1 MLSSLNHWGL
11 LWGACPSG
19 ETVSL
24 LCAGGWAGLPW
35 SAGSL
40 PVGRGGLCC
49 RRASLT
55 IACSWH
61 EGGRSQVGSWLRMGS
76 CRTGHAGLCSGTHIS
91 ACHFVQGDWPAHAS
105 LLLWVGYAQRHFML
119 PKQALVPG
127 FPLAPPTFQHP
138 MSRGHQEPSLLW
150 GIALCNL
157 LHFFP
162 SLWTRCPGCPPS
174 WIPSPC
180 SFLKRTSVTSSFA
193 WRVAHPA
200 THLTES
206 IECLRGVSAALRN
219 TKAVRMHVVPFPREP
234 AALST

>member
-1 MLSSLNHWGL
+1 M
-11 LWGACPSG
+11 
-19 ETVSL
+19 
-24 LCAGGWAGLPW
+24 
-35 SAGSL
+35 
-40 PVGRGGLCC
+40 
-49 RRASLT
+49 
-55 IACSWH
+55 
-61 EGGRSQVGSWLRMGS
+61 GSWLRMGS

-162 SLWTRCPGCPPS
+162 VSVDTLPWAPPVSDPKPLLFPEAYLRHLQLCLEGCPSSHPPNRVHRVPS
-174 WIPSPC
+174 RCVGSAEEHKGSQDARGALSQEAC
-180 SFLKRTSVTSSFA
+180 SIKYLGSLERRGGSSRCRGVGVSGGLRRLPREVTSGEGTSCPSR
-193 WRVAHPA
+193 WW
-200 THLTES
+200 
-206 IECLRGVSAALRN
+206 LRAAG
-219 TKAVRMHVVPFPREP
+219 PD
-234 AALST
+234 